1 MMDWQTISR
10 RYDPPIIS
18 KPAAMKTKRRSCLMS
33 RLSCLLA
40 VTSVTAVTSQA
51 ASTITEED
59 LLLARSPV
67 VIKTRLNMG
76 NEFTDV
82 GGGGHR
88 DKLVF
93 GGTYG
98 FGFDDQHRNFGIAF
112 ELPFLWNDPENG
124 ASDWGVG
131 DFKLK
136 GGQLFTWVPEGW
148 RAGWFFETEF
158 DTAADDVYAIAN
170 QRTQMAFGAGMSFP
184 VLENLTVS
192 TIAQYGWSLDEGT
205 TTGRKSEWELHITPS
220 WKVMDRV
227 SLNLDYKAVINTVG
241 GTELFNTLEPSVGF
255 TLGENKE
262 YGMFTSLEIPLD
274 ETGVNW
280 VAKVGLIRFF

>member
-1 MMDWQTISR
+1 MFLEQA
-10 RYDPPIIS
+10 RYIPSSAPS
-18 KPAAMKTKRRSCLMS
+18 NAMKTTCFTSRIFRAACLSAAVAMS
-33 RLSCLLA
+33 ASALH
-40 VTSVTAVTSQA
+40 A

-67 VIKTRLNMG
+67 VIKTRLNTG

-82 GGGGHR
+82 GGGGYR
-88 DKLVF
+88 DKLIF

-98 FGFDDQHRNFGIAF
+98 FGFDGEHRNFGIAF
-112 ELPFLWNDPENG
+112 ELPFLWNDPVNG
-124 ASDWGVG
+124 GSSSGVG

-136 GGQLFTWVPEGW
+136 TGQLFTFMPEGW
-148 RAGWFFETEF
+148 RAGWYFETEF
-158 DTAADDVYAIAN
+158 DTAANDVYAIAN
-170 QRTQMAFGAGMSFP
+170 QRMQMAFGMGMNFP
-184 VLENLTVS
+184 VRDNLSVT
-192 TIAQYGWSLDEGT
+192 TTAQYGWSLYDGD
-205 TTGRKSEWELHITPS
+205 TTGRKSEWEIHITPS

-227 SLNLDYKAVINTVG
+227 SLNLDYKAVISTVG

-255 TLGENKE
+255 TLGEHKE